1 MIRITEIRVDFSLKR
16 EVFYIVI
23 GSIVGAIF
31 MILAKMILDP
41 QTGIPYE
48 ITWIAFGHLLGVISP
63 ATSAILAGIA
73 IHIITALSIGIA
85 IGVFLYKTNILII
98 SKLSNG
104 VLYGLFAGTVVYIV
118 FFIPVYESVLTHE
131 IASTLN
137 TVGDV

>member
-1 MIRITEIRVDFSLKR
+1 MKGITEIRVDFSLRR

-48 ITWIAFGHLLGVISP
+48 ITWIAFGHLLGVSSP
-63 ATSAILAGIA
+63 ATSAILAGIT
-73 IHIITALSIGIA
+73 IHMITALSIGIV

-98 SKLSNG
+98 SYQTVFYTGSLLV
-104 VLYGLFAGTVVYIV
+104 VLHILFSLFRCMNRY
-118 FFIPVYESVLTHE
+118 
-131 IASTLN
+131 
-137 TVGDV
+137 